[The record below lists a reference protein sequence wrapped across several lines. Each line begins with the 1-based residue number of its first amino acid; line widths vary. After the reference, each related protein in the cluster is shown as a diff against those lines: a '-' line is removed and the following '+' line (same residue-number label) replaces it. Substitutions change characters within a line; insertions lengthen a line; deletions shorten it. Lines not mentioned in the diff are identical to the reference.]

1 MRQKGGSLLVVSAQ
15 TKFNESLKEIISERG
30 YSYSL
35 VTSVSNAKRIVLE
48 RNFDYIL
55 VNAPLPDENGVRF
68 SADNSKGSCTV
79 LLLIREEYYAE
90 TFDLVCP
97 YGVFTLP
104 KPTSRQMITQAF
116 DWLESN
122 HERIK
127 QSEKKTLS
135 AEEKLE
141 EIRRVNRAKLLL
153 ISNENLSETEAHH
166 RIEKLAMDNGIT
178 KITAADLIINK
189 YE

>member
-1 MRQKGGSLLVVSAQ
+1 MRQRGGSLLIVSAQ
-15 TKFNESLKEIISERG
+15 VKFNESLKDIAAERG
-30 YSYSL
+30 YSCEL
-35 VTSVSNAKRIVLE
+35 VTSISNAKRKVLD
-48 RNFDYIL
+48 RSYDFIL

-68 SADNSKGSCTV
+68 AADCSAGSCAV
-79 LLLIREEYYAE
+79 LLIVREEFYSE
-90 TFDLVCP
+90 TFDLVCQS
-97 YGVFTLP
+97 GVYVLP
-104 KPTSRQMITQAF
+104 KPTSRQMVMHSF
-116 DWLESN
+116 DWLESTR
-122 HERIK
+122 ERLRGF
-127 QSEKKTLS
+127 EKKTLS

-153 ISNENLSETEAHH
+153 ISKEGLTETEAHH